1 MTDTRHP
8 AATAANHEHRLTRL
22 EEKLAFAE
30 DLLDTLN
37 ATVSRQQEAIELLA
51 RELVRLRRKQV
62 DDDPDH
68 PVQPPDER
76 PPHY

>member
-1 MTDTRHP
+1 MTETP
-8 AATAANHEHRLTRL
+8 SPLPSANHDQRLTRL

-37 ATVSRQQEAIELLA
+37 ATVARQQEAIELLA
-51 RELVRLRRKQV
+51 REVVRLRRKQA
-62 DDDPDH
+62 DDDPASTG
-68 PVQPPDER
+68 PPLDER

>member
-1 MTDTRHP
+1 MK
-8 AATAANHEHRLTRL
+8 AALSDQDNRLTRL

-37 ATVSRQQEAIELLA
+37 ATVARQQEAIELLA
-51 RELVRLRRKQV
+51 REVVRLRRKEA
-62 DDDPDH
+62 DNDPFGQGT
-68 PVQPPDER
+68 PMDER